1 MRAFA
6 SLPIL
11 LFLLLTVPACEGP
24 PAEEVPD
31 DEVDSEEFAPV
42 IDPATVDFAD
52 ELDVD
57 LEQMDSTPSGVR
69 YRDDVVG
76 EGEPVEEGDV
86 ATVHYTGHLADGT
99 VFESSRES
107 GEPYDVEIGSGQVF
121 VGLDE
126 GIRGM
131 RPGGVRTLV
140 IPPHLAFGTA
150 GAGTTVPPNATLVLE
165 VELLEGA

>member
-6 SLPIL
+6 SLPAL
-11 LFLLLTVPACEGP
+11 LLLLLTVPACEGP
-24 PAEEVPD
+24 PAEEVPE
-31 DEVDSEEFAPV
+31 EVDSQELAPV

-52 ELDVD
+52 ELDID
-57 LEQMDSTPSGVR
+57 LEQMDSTPSGVL

-76 EGEPVEEGDV
+76 EGEPVEAGDV
-86 ATVHYTGHLADGT
+86 ARVHYTGHLADGT
-99 VFESSRES
+99 MFESSREM
-107 GEPYDVEIGSGQVF
+107 GEPYDVEIGAEQVF

-140 IPPHLAFGTA
+140 IPPHLAYGTS
-150 GAGTTVPPNATLVLE
+150 GAGTAVPPNATIVLE
-165 VELLEGA
+165 VELLETA